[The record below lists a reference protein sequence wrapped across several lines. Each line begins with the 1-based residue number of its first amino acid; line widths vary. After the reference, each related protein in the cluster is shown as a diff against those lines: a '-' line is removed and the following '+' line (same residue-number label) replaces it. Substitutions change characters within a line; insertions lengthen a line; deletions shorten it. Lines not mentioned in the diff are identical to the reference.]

1 MNVLLFALPILGQFI
16 HEIADDNRR
25 ASLIFPAQVA
35 RDNFDLFKALRQFR
49 KNRFSRK
56 QGGKEELRK
65 MKFNFYRRKM
75 MN

>member
-1 MNVLLFALPILGQFI
+1 MSVILFALPISGQFMN
-16 HEIADDNRR
+16 EIADDNRR

-49 KNRFSRK
+49 KKRI

-65 MKFNFYRRKM
+65 MKLNFYRRKM
-75 MN
+75 LN